1 VNIFILFLT
10 RQYTTSHKIMSSLHP
25 NNNKRKQKSLT
36 SFFTSSAKKKE
47 KKDDEEKENLT
58 TEEPKKMEGESTVK
72 ENAAAAVVVQ
82 GGELESLFTEK
93 TWLDVFAENEFQ
105 KSYFKQ
111 LSAFLSNEFKTQ
123 KVFPPKEHI
132 FRCFNT
138 LPIDKV
144 KVVIIG
150 QDPYHNYNQ
159 AMGLCFSV
167 NKGIQTPGSLLN
179 MYKELKSD
187 LNCRIPTHGD
197 LSKWQSQG
205 ILMLNTSLTVRA
217 HNANSH
223 SKKGWEQFTDKAI
236 EELAKARKNIVFLL
250 WGKNAQDK
258 EKLIKRSGRE
268 HLVLK
273 SAHPSGLS
281 AHRGFFGNK
290 HFSQTNAYLK
300 KNMIEP
306 IDWQIESATY
316 R

>member
-1 VNIFILFLT
+1 
-10 RQYTTSHKIMSSLHP
+10 MSSLHP

-47 KKDDEEKENLT
+47 KKDDEGRENLT
-58 TEEPKKMEGESTVK
+58 TEEPKHTLEKGESTVK
-72 ENAAAAVVVQ
+72 ENAAVVVVVQ

-217 HNANSH
+217 HSANSH

>member
-1 VNIFILFLT
+1 
-10 RQYTTSHKIMSSLHP
+10 MSSLHP

-105 KSYFKQ
+105 NSYFKQ

>member
-1 VNIFILFLT
+1 MPKKV
-10 RQYTTSHKIMSSLHP
+10 
-25 NNNKRKQKSLT
+25 
-36 SFFTSSAKKKE
+36 AKKKAKKKAKKE

-258 EKLIKRSGRE
+258 EKLIERSGRE

>member
-1 VNIFILFLT
+1 
-10 RQYTTSHKIMSSLHP
+10 MSSLQN

>member
-1 VNIFILFLT
+1 VNIFILFFDA
-10 RQYTTSHKIMSSLHP
+10 SFKKKIMSSLHP

>member
-1 VNIFILFLT
+1 
-10 RQYTTSHKIMSSLHP
+10 MSSLHA

-82 GGELESLFTEK
+82 RGELESLFTEK

-123 KVFPPKEHI
+123 KVFPPKEHV

-217 HNANSH
+217 HSANSH

>member
-1 VNIFILFLT
+1 M
-10 RQYTTSHKIMSSLHP
+10 TS
-25 NNNKRKQKSLT
+25 NAKRKVAPTQKSLT
-36 SFFTSSAKKKE
+36 SFFSAKKE
-47 KKDDEEKENLT
+47 KK
-58 TEEPKKMEGESTVK
+58 EEPKKDDEAEK
-72 ENAAAAVVVQ
+72 ENIKMTATKSPEISSSAPPK
-82 GGELESLFTEK
+82 GELEMLFSEK
-93 TWLDVFAENEFQ
+93 TWLEIFAENEFQ

-111 LSAFLSNEFKTQ
+111 LSAFLANEFKTQ
-123 KVFPPKEHI
+123 RVFPPKEHI

-150 QDPYHNYNQ
+150 QDPYHDTNQ

-167 NKGIQTPGSLLN
+167 NKGIKIPSSLLN

-205 ILMLNTSLTVRA
+205 IMMLNTSLTVRA

-236 EELAKARKNIVFLL
+236 EKLAKARKNIVFLL
-250 WGKNAQDK
+250 WGKNAQEK
-258 EKLIKRSGRE
+258 EKLIKRSGNE

-300 KNMIEP
+300 KNSIEP

>member
-1 VNIFILFLT
+1 
-10 RQYTTSHKIMSSLHP
+10 MSSLQN

-300 KNMIEP
+300 KNEIEP

>member
-1 VNIFILFLT
+1 M
-10 RQYTTSHKIMSSLHP
+10 TS
-25 NNNKRKQKSLT
+25 NAKRKVAPTQKSLT
-36 SFFTSSAKKKE
+36 SFFSTKKE
-47 KKDDEEKENLT
+47 KK
-58 TEEPKKMEGESTVK
+58 EEPKKDDEAEK
-72 ENAAAAVVVQ
+72 ENIKMTATKSPEISSSAPPK
-82 GGELESLFTEK
+82 GELEMLFSEK
-93 TWLDVFAENEFQ
+93 TWLEIFAENEFQ

-111 LSAFLSNEFKTQ
+111 LSAFLANEFKTQ
-123 KVFPPKEHI
+123 RVFPPKEHI

-150 QDPYHNYNQ
+150 QDPYHDTNQ

-167 NKGIQTPGSLLN
+167 NKGIKIPSSLLN

-205 ILMLNTSLTVRA
+205 IMMLNTSLTVRA

-236 EELAKARKNIVFLL
+236 EKLAKARKNIVFLL
-250 WGKNAQDK
+250 WGKNAQEK
-258 EKLIKRSGRE
+258 EKLIKRSGNE

-300 KNMIEP
+300 KNSIEP

>member
-1 VNIFILFLT
+1 MNIFILFLT
-10 RQYTTSHKIMSSLHP
+10 RHKIMSSLHP

-72 ENAAAAVVVQ
+72 ENAAAAAVVVQ

>member
-1 VNIFILFLT
+1 
-10 RQYTTSHKIMSSLHP
+10 MSSLHP

-72 ENAAAAVVVQ
+72 ENAAAAAVVVQ

-105 KSYFKQ
+105 KYFKQ

>member
-1 VNIFILFLT
+1 
-10 RQYTTSHKIMSSLHP
+10 MSSLHP
-25 NNNKRKQKSLT
+25 DNNKRKQKSLT

>member
-1 VNIFILFLT
+1 
-10 RQYTTSHKIMSSLHP
+10 MSSLHP

-72 ENAAAAVVVQ
+72 ENAAVVVVVQ

-217 HNANSH
+217 HSANSH

>member
-1 VNIFILFLT
+1 
-10 RQYTTSHKIMSSLHP
+10 MSSLHA

-47 KKDDEEKENLT
+47 KKDDEGRENLT
-58 TEEPKKMEGESTVK
+58 TEEPKHTLEKGESTVK
-72 ENAAAAVVVQ
+72 ENAAVVVVQ

-93 TWLDVFAENEFQ
+93 TWLEVFAENEFQ

-123 KVFPPKEHI
+123 KVFPPKEHV

-144 KVVIIG
+144 KVVILG

-217 HNANSH
+217 HSANSH

>member
-1 VNIFILFLT
+1 
-10 RQYTTSHKIMSSLHP
+10 MSSLHP

-217 HNANSH
+217 HAANSH

>member
-1 VNIFILFLT
+1 VNIFILFFDASLKK
-10 RQYTTSHKIMSSLHP
+10 KIMSSLHP

>member
-1 VNIFILFLT
+1 MNIFILFFLT
-10 RQYTTSHKIMSSLHP
+10 RQKIMSSLHP

>member
-1 VNIFILFLT
+1 M
-10 RQYTTSHKIMSSLHP
+10 TS
-25 NNNKRKQKSLT
+25 NAKRKVAPTQKSLT
-36 SFFTSSAKKKE
+36 SFFSAKKE
-47 KKDDEEKENLT
+47 KK
-58 TEEPKKMEGESTVK
+58 EEPKKDDEAEK
-72 ENAAAAVVVQ
+72 ENIKTTATKSPEISSSAPPK
-82 GGELESLFTEK
+82 GELEMLFSEK
-93 TWLDVFAENEFQ
+93 TWLEIFAENEFQ

-111 LSAFLSNEFKTQ
+111 LSAFLANEFKTQ
-123 KVFPPKEHI
+123 RVFPPKEHI

-138 LPIDKV
+138 LPIDKG

-150 QDPYHNYNQ
+150 QDPYHDTNQ

-167 NKGIQTPGSLLN
+167 NKGIKIPSSLLN

-205 ILMLNTSLTVRA
+205 IMMLNTSLTVRA

-236 EELAKARKNIVFLL
+236 EKLAKARKNIVFLL
-250 WGKNAQDK
+250 WGKNAQEK
-258 EKLIKRSGRE
+258 EKLIKRSGNE

-300 KNMIEP
+300 KNSIEP

>member
-1 VNIFILFLT
+1 MT

-105 KSYFKQ
+105 KSYFIQ

>member
-1 VNIFILFLT
+1 VNIFILFFA
-10 RQYTTSHKIMSSLHP
+10 RHKIIMSSLHP

>member
-1 VNIFILFLT
+1 
-10 RQYTTSHKIMSSLHP
+10 MSSLHP

-82 GGELESLFTEK
+82 RGELESLFTEK

-217 HNANSH
+217 HSANSH

>member
-10 RQYTTSHKIMSSLHP
+10 RQKIMSSLHP

>member
-1 VNIFILFLT
+1 
-10 RQYTTSHKIMSSLHP
+10 MSSLQN

-82 GGELESLFTEK
+82 RGELESLFTEK

-217 HNANSH
+217 HSANSH

>member
-1 VNIFILFLT
+1 
-10 RQYTTSHKIMSSLHP
+10 MSSLHP

-72 ENAAAAVVVQ
+72 ENAAVVVVQ
-82 GGELESLFTEK
+82 GGELVSLFTEK
-93 TWLDVFAENEFQ
+93 TWLDVFAEKEFQ

>member
-1 VNIFILFLT
+1 
-10 RQYTTSHKIMSSLHP
+10 MSSLHP

-281 AHRGFFGNK
+281 AYRGFFGNK

>member
-1 VNIFILFLT
+1 
-10 RQYTTSHKIMSSLHP
+10 MSSLQT

-36 SFFTSSAKKKE
+36 SFFTAKKKE

>member
-1 VNIFILFLT
+1 M
-10 RQYTTSHKIMSSLHP
+10 TS
-25 NNNKRKQKSLT
+25 NAKRKVAPTQKSLT
-36 SFFTSSAKKKE
+36 SFFSAKKE
-47 KKDDEEKENLT
+47 KK
-58 TEEPKKMEGESTVK
+58 EEPKKDDEAEK
-72 ENAAAAVVVQ
+72 ENIKTTATKSPEISSSAPPK
-82 GGELESLFTEK
+82 GELEMLFSEK
-93 TWLDVFAENEFQ
+93 TWLEIFAENEFQ

-111 LSAFLSNEFKTQ
+111 LSAFLVNEFKTQ
-123 KVFPPKEHI
+123 RVFPPKEHI

-150 QDPYHNYNQ
+150 QDPYHDTNQ

-167 NKGIQTPGSLLN
+167 NKGIKIPSSLLN

-205 ILMLNTSLTVRA
+205 IMMLNTSLTVRA

-236 EELAKARKNIVFLL
+236 EKLAKARKNIVFLL
-250 WGKNAQDK
+250 WGKNAQEK
-258 EKLIKRSGRE
+258 EKLIKRSGNE

-300 KNMIEP
+300 KNSIEP

>member
-1 VNIFILFLT
+1 VNIFILFFDASLKK
-10 RQYTTSHKIMSSLHP
+10 KIMSSLHP

-72 ENAAAAVVVQ
+72 ENAAVVVVVQ

-217 HNANSH
+217 HSANSH

>member
-1 VNIFILFLT
+1 
-10 RQYTTSHKIMSSLHP
+10 MSSLHP

-36 SFFTSSAKKKE
+36 SFFTSSANKKE

>member
-1 VNIFILFLT
+1 
-10 RQYTTSHKIMSSLHP
+10 MSSLHP
-25 NNNKRKQKSLT
+25 DNNKRKQKSLT

-47 KKDDEEKENLT
+47 KKDDEEKENRT

>member
-1 VNIFILFLT
+1 
-10 RQYTTSHKIMSSLHP
+10 MSSLHP

-72 ENAAAAVVVQ
+72 ENAAVVVVVQ

-217 HNANSH
+217 HSANSH

-306 IDWQIESATY
+306 IDWQIESTTY

>member
-1 VNIFILFLT
+1 
-10 RQYTTSHKIMSSLHP
+10 MSSLHP

-82 GGELESLFTEK
+82 RGELESLFTEK

>member
-1 VNIFILFLT
+1 
-10 RQYTTSHKIMSSLHP
+10 MSSLHP

-72 ENAAAAVVVQ
+72 ENAAVVVVVQ

>member
-1 VNIFILFLT
+1 
-10 RQYTTSHKIMSSLHP
+10 MSSLHP

-47 KKDDEEKENLT
+47 KKDDEGRENLT
-58 TEEPKKMEGESTVK
+58 TEEPKHTLEKGESTVK
-72 ENAAAAVVVQ
+72 ENAAVVVVQ

-93 TWLDVFAENEFQ
+93 TWLEVFAENEFQ

-123 KVFPPKEHI
+123 KVFPPKEHV

-144 KVVIIG
+144 KVVILG

-217 HNANSH
+217 HSANSH

>member
-1 VNIFILFLT
+1 
-10 RQYTTSHKIMSSLHP
+10 MSSLHP

-47 KKDDEEKENLT
+47 KKDDEEKENLS

>member
-1 VNIFILFLT
+1 MTYNA
-10 RQYTTSHKIMSSLHP
+10 
-25 NNNKRKQKSLT
+25 KRKVAPTQKSLT
-36 SFFTSSAKKKE
+36 SFFSAKKE
-47 KKDDEEKENLT
+47 KK
-58 TEEPKKMEGESTVK
+58 EEPKKDDEAEK
-72 ENAAAAVVVQ
+72 ENIKTTATKSPEISSSAPPK
-82 GGELESLFTEK
+82 GELEMLFSEK
-93 TWLDVFAENEFQ
+93 TWLEIFAENEFQ
-105 KSYFKQ
+105 KSYFEQ
-111 LSAFLSNEFKTQ
+111 LSAFLANEFKTQ
-123 KVFPPKEHI
+123 RVFPPKEHI

-150 QDPYHNYNQ
+150 QDPYHDTNQ

-167 NKGIQTPGSLLN
+167 NKGIKIPSSLLN

-205 ILMLNTSLTVRA
+205 IMMLNTSLTVRA

-236 EELAKARKNIVFLL
+236 EKLAKARKNIVFLL
-250 WGKNAQDK
+250 WGKNAQEK
-258 EKLIKRSGRE
+258 EKLIKRSGNE

-300 KNMIEP
+300 KNSIEP

>member
-1 VNIFILFLT
+1 
-10 RQYTTSHKIMSSLHP
+10 MSSLHP

-58 TEEPKKMEGESTVK
+58 TEEPKKMEGESSVK

>member
-1 VNIFILFLT
+1 
-10 RQYTTSHKIMSSLHP
+10 MSSLHP

-36 SFFTSSAKKKE
+36 SFFTSSAK

>member
-1 VNIFILFLT
+1 MF
-10 RQYTTSHKIMSSLHP
+10 SLHP

>member
-1 VNIFILFLT
+1 
-10 RQYTTSHKIMSSLHP
+10 MSSLHP

-290 HFSQTNAYLK
+290 HFSKTNAYLK